1 MQGVLVGHNRG
12 WRRLIP
18 DERPQRPV
26 VGLTVSIME
35 LQARDRYL
43 DLLRGASIV
52 AVVVGHWLVADL
64 SYADGQLALR
74 SSLAEVPPMWPLTW
88 VFQVIPVFFFVAGA
102 VNGPSWQR
110 CQSRGDGYAAFVIRR
125 IHRVLI
131 PTLVAVTV
139 IALVSA
145 LLQAT
150 GGGGVAGGGAMLLQP
165 LWFLAV
171 YLALMALTPWTWA
184 AFQRWGTWLF
194 VGLLV
199 VIVAADFGRIGLER
213 EMSGYV
219 NVVAIWL
226 FVYGLGFAFAQG
238 WLTRQRAVGLA
249 AVGAVSLVLLVTV
262 GPYPTRMV
270 GIPGDRLSN
279 MHPPTLAVLA
289 LALAQIGVLVWLRPY
304 VSPWLE
310 RPKVWFCVVWLNLSI
325 MTLYLWHEFAM
336 VSATRLLLSMGWPQP
351 DPGTGSWWLMR
362 LVWVV
367 VAGAA
372 LLGLVL
378 VFGRFERL
386 APPTAPAPSTKA
398 NVTAITMV
406 VLLFAGLLGLA
417 GTRVTEIAEIQH
429 PMGVPLSPVMALG
442 LIWAAAG
449 LLRASRRLSPEAVRA

>member
-1 MQGVLVGHNRG
+1 
-12 WRRLIP
+12 
-18 DERPQRPV
+18 
-26 VGLTVSIME
+26 VSIME
-35 LQARDRYL
+35 PPARDRYL
-43 DLLRGASIV
+43 DLLRGASIL

-64 SYADGQLALR
+64 SYANGQLSLR

-110 CQSRGDGYAAFVIRR
+110 CAGRGDGYAAFVMRR

-131 PTLVAVTV
+131 PTLVAVSV

-171 YLALMALTPWTWA
+171 YLALMALTPWTWGA
-184 AFQRWGTWLF
+184 YQRWGNWLLA
-194 VGLLV
+194 GLLA
-199 VIVAADFGRIGLER
+199 VIVVADFGRIRLEH

-226 FVYGLGFAFAQG
+226 FVYVLGFSFAQG
-238 WLTRQRAVGLA
+238 WLTRQRAAALA
-249 AVGAVSLVLLVTV
+249 VVGAVSLVLLVTV

-289 LALAQIGVLVWLRPY
+289 LGLAQIGLLVWVRTY

-336 VSATRLLLSMGWPQP
+336 VSATRLLLSSGWPQP
-351 DPGTGSWWLMR
+351 DPGVGSWWLMR
-362 LVWVV
+362 LVWLV
-367 VAGAA
+367 VAAVI
-372 LLGLVL
+372 LFGLVL
-378 VFGRFERL
+378 LFGRFERL
-386 APPTAPAPSTKA
+386 AAPPAPAPSRMA
-398 NVTAITMV
+398 NVAAISMV

-417 GTRVTEIAEIQH
+417 GTRVTEIAQIQH
-429 PMGVPLSPVMALG
+429 PMGVPLSPLIAWG
-442 LIWAAAG
+442 LIGLAA
-449 LLRASRRLSPEAVRA
+449 LVLRMSRRFSTAEVRA